1 MLVSDDLSSLAKVKF
16 WITQSRDKARYYQHS
31 ELGFNYRMSNI
42 LAGIGRGQLK
52 VLNERIEKKKRIFMN
67 YYEAFKSIDELKM
80 MPICSYGQPNYWLSC
95 MKIEDGTKITP
106 LDIIML
112 LEQNNIESRP
122 IWKPMHM
129 PVSYTH
135 LDVYKRQ
142 DIIVTKKWLMH
153 G

>member
-1 MLVSDDLSSLAKVKF
+1 
-16 WITQSRDKARYYQHS
+16 
-31 ELGFNYRMSNI
+31 
-42 LAGIGRGQLK
+42 
-52 VLNERIEKKKRIFMN
+52 MN

-129 PVSYTH
+129 QPFFEKYEYFKH
-135 LDVYKRQ
+135 DYDVAGEIFKNGLCLPSDTKMTEEDQQR
-142 DIIVTKKWLMH
+142 IIKVIKELF
-153 G
+153 